1 MARMISPRTLKE
13 TMLVGAQGSR
23 LLLPIYIETQN
34 NLVHNIM
41 KTHTLMTI
49 PRVITGKS
57 NRKPKKNLAANTKG
71 L

>member
-1 MARMISPRTLKE
+1 MELMISPKTSTE

-41 KTHTLMTI
+41 KIHTLMTI
-49 PRVITGKS
+49 PRVITGKN
-57 NRKPKKNLAANTKG
+57 NRKLKKNLAANTKG